1 MKNKQ
6 MQIMKKN
13 LLKTMMLLFVG
24 LATVACDSEDDPAPD
39 DNNNNNTTSSVD
51 QTTSIASSG
60 NWIITNF
67 VDSGTNETNDFQGY
81 VFTFNTNG
89 TVVATNGSDTVN
101 GTWSVTDS
109 NSGSDDSNIEDDD
122 FNLAFAVSEDNKFDD
137 LNDDWDFISVSNTQ
151 IELIDISGGNG
162 GTDYLTFQKQ

>member
-1 MKNKQ
+1 

-13 LLKTMMLLFVG
+13 LVKPLMLLFIG
-24 LATVACDSEDDPAPD
+24 LAMIACSSGDDPAPL
-39 DNNNNNTTSSVD
+39 DNSNTTSSVD
-51 QTTSIASSG
+51 QTTSVASSG

-67 VDSGTNETNDFQGY
+67 IDSGTDETNDFQGY
-81 VFTFNTNG
+81 VFTFNADG

-109 NSGSDDSNIEDDD
+109 NSSSDDDNIEDDD
-122 FNLAFAVSEDNKFDD
+122 FNLAFAVSQDSKFDD
-137 LNDDWDFISVSNTQ
+137 LNDDWDFISVSGTK

-162 GTDYLTFQKQ
+162 GTDYLTFEKQ